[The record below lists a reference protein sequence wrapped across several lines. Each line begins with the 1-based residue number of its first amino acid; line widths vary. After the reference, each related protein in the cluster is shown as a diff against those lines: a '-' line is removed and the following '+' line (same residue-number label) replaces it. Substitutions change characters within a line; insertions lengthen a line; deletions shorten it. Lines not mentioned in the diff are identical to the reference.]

1 MPPFVESTLFKTRPA
16 VRIGNGQL
24 SATILTGGGHIA
36 LVQRPGSALAD
47 DAAGART
54 ARAGGGG
61 GGTGRRLR
69 RASIIDTAQS
79 WGQVHSR
86 LGATI
91 YAQRTA
97 KIRYPCYP
105 ACSARIRVR

>member
-61 GGTGRRLR
+61 GGRGGGCGVP
-69 RASIIDTAQS
+69 AS
-79 WGQVHSR
+79 
-86 LGATI
+86 
-91 YAQRTA
+91 
-97 KIRYPCYP
+97 
-105 ACSARIRVR
+105 